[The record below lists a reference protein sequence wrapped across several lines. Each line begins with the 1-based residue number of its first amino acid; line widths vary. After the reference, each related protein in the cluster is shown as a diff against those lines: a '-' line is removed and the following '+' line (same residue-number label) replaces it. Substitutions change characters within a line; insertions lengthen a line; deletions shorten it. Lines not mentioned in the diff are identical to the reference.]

1 MSEDKIYNE
10 HFFKRTKRMEM
21 PSAQAVAHILIKHF
35 HPKSIIDI
43 GCGVGIYL
51 KEFENNNVDIIGFDS
66 AAAALNGSLVGN
78 KIKLHD
84 LCKPLT
90 LNKSFDLCLCIEVA
104 EHLKPECGDILL
116 ETLTGLS
123 QNIVFTAATPGQGSE
138 EIGHINEQ
146 SHEFWINAFEQMGFA
161 LDKESTENIK
171 KEMEDNSVVWWITK
185 NLMIF
190 KKLN

>member
-1 MSEDKIYNE
+1 MEDKIYNE
-10 HFFKRTKRMEM
+10 HFFKRTKKMEM
-21 PSAQAVAHILIKHF
+21 PSAKAVVRILIEHF

-51 KEFENNNVDIIGFDS
+51 KEFSDNGIDIIGFDG
-66 AAAALNGSLVGN
+66 AAAALEESLVGN

-104 EHLKPECGDILL
+104 EHLKPACGDVLL
-116 ETLTGLS
+116 KTLTSLS
-123 QNIVFTAATPGQGSE
+123 KNILFTAATPGQGSE
-138 EIGHINEQ
+138 EIGHINERP
-146 SHEFWINAFEQMGFA
+146 HEFWINAFKQAGFL
-161 LDKESTENIK
+161 LDKKLTQKIK
-171 KEMEDNSVVWWITK
+171 REMEDDNVVWWITK